1 MKEFLE
7 ISQEVTESL
16 KSNKGVVAL
25 ESTIISHGMP
35 YPENAETAVKLEKMV
50 RDMGCMPA
58 TIAILNG
65 KLKAGLTLDEIEYLA
80 KNGNRVQKC
89 SRRDLPLVLSN
100 KTAGATTVAATMIIA
115 QMAGIEVFATGGI
128 GGVHRGAGKTMD
140 ISADLQELARTDVTV
155 VSAGAKAILD
165 LGLTL
170 EYLETYGVPVLG
182 FQTDEFPA
190 FYSRKSGLPVDFRV
204 DDAGKIADIIRIKRA
219 CGLRGGI
226 LIANPIPE
234 EYEPEFDA
242 LQKAIT
248 KAVTAAEDAQIKGK
262 EITPWLLNRI
272 NALTGGESLKANIR
286 LVENNVRLACDIV
299 KSLTKKD

>member
-35 YPENAETAVKLEKMV
+35 YPENAETAVKLEEMV

-80 KNGNRVQKC
+80 KRGSRVQKC
-89 SRRDLPLVLSN
+89 SRRDLPVVLSN

-155 VSAGAKAILD
+155 ISAGAKAILD

-190 FYSRKSGLPVDFRV
+190 FYSRRSGLPVDVRV

-219 CGLRGGI
+219 CGLGGGI

-234 EYEPEFDA
+234 EYEPELDA
-242 LQKAIT
+242 IQKAI
-248 KAVTAAEDAQIKGK
+248 KDAVEEAEDAQIKGK

-272 NALTGGESLKANIR
+272 NTLTGGESLKANIR

-299 KSLTKKD
+299 KFLTMKD

>member
-1 MKEFLE
+1 
-7 ISQEVTESL
+7 
-16 KSNKGVVAL
+16 
-25 ESTIISHGMP
+25 
-35 YPENAETAVKLEKMV
+35 
-50 RDMGCMPA
+50 
-58 TIAILNG
+58 
-65 KLKAGLTLDEIEYLA
+65 
-80 KNGNRVQKC
+80 
-89 SRRDLPLVLSN
+89 
-100 KTAGATTVAATMIIA
+100 
-115 QMAGIEVFATGGI
+115 MAGIEVFATGGI

-140 ISADLQELARTDVTV
+140 ISADLQELAHTDVTV

-219 CGLRGGI
+219 CGLTGGI

-234 EYEPEFDA
+234 VYEPEFDA
-242 LQKAIT
+242 LQMAIT
-248 KAVTAAEDAQIKGK
+248 KAVTEAEDAQIKGK